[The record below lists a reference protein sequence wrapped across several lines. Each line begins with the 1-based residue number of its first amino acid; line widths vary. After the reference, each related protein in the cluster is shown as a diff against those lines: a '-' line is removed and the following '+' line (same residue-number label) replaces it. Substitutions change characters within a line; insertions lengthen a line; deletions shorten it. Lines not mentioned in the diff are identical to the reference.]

1 MYNPHAEILER
12 FERVETLINQLIV
25 VGTPA
30 NTNTAHSE
38 APASRQHAASYLG
51 VSLPTLDKL
60 INSGQLKAFNIG
72 RQVRI
77 KWDDIQE
84 YLNKKGAAIKWQL
97 L

>member
-12 FERVETLINQLIV
+12 FERVETLINHLIT
-25 VGTPA
+25 GGNPANNTPA
-30 NTNTAHSE
+30 YSE
-38 APASRQHAASYLG
+38 APATRQHAASYLG

-77 KWDDIQE
+77 KWTDIQA
-84 YLNKKGAAIKWQL
+84 YVNKG
-97 L
+97 